1 MTRFITILL
10 LCFCCQPDA
19 FSQAADVQANISIQS
34 QREEIEFI
42 KGDKAHP
49 VLVRRIIETSY
60 ICNSFRTHFTVAE
73 LFNEQESIDDVVVYV
88 NGERDRSIVPKTDY
102 YSASDIFYSD
112 ARMVYLDLP
121 MEKKGTVCK
130 VVFTKTI
137 KDPRFFTQVF
147 FTDNYPIAKKEVQ
160 ITVPSWMDAEF
171 REYNLASQDFEKSI
185 DRKDPAK
192 TVYHYTGTNVK
203 PRKDEPDA
211 PGPTFIYPHLLALCK
226 QAHLGDQTV
235 TYFSN
240 SAEQY
245 KWYRSLVLQVG
256 NDAAPIKTKAVE
268 ITKGIP
274 DDLSRI
280 KAIYYWV
287 QDNIRYIAF
296 ENGIAGFKPS
306 PAQSVLEK
314 KYGDCKGMANL
325 TKELL
330 VELGYDARLCWIGT
344 SHIAYDS
351 TTPSLCLHNHMICVL
366 YYKGSKYFLDATEKN
381 IDFNHY
387 AERIQGRQV
396 MIENGDQYIL
406 DRVPVTNF
414 TQNTEIETRRLAI
427 EGTALKGT
435 AEHSYAGESKEGILS
450 GIESIRKNNLEPAL
464 RDYLSESSKD
474 YKLSNL
480 AISHAEQDGEPLQL
494 KYDVVHSNAVSR
506 FGDEM
511 YIELDFR
518 KELSNMKMDTSKR
531 TQDYMMPYKMHL
543 VTETILDIPTG
554 YHPTNLPAPYHYKHP
569 DFEMKLSYV
578 TQNGK
583 LVYHKEIDFMQVR
596 IGKKEF
602 GKLNEAIDGLNRFY
616 NSQITLTK

>member
-1 MTRFITILL
+1 
-10 LCFCCQPDA
+10 
-19 FSQAADVQANISIQS
+19 
-34 QREEIEFI
+34 
-42 KGDKAHP
+42 
-49 VLVRRIIETSY
+49 
-60 ICNSFRTHFTVAE
+60 
-73 LFNEQESIDDVVVYV
+73 
-88 NGERDRSIVPKTDY
+88 
-102 YSASDIFYSD
+102 
-112 ARMVYLDLP
+112 
-121 MEKKGTVCK
+121 
-130 VVFTKTI
+130 
-137 KDPRFFTQVF
+137 
-147 FTDNYPIAKKEVQ
+147 
-160 ITVPSWMDAEF
+160 
-171 REYNLASQDFEKSI
+171 
-185 DRKDPAK
+185 
-192 TVYHYTGTNVK
+192 
-203 PRKDEPDA
+203 
-211 PGPTFIYPHLLALCK
+211 
-226 QAHLGDQTV
+226 
-235 TYFSN
+235 
-240 SAEQY
+240 
-245 KWYRSLVLQVG
+245 
-256 NDAAPIKTKAVE
+256 
-268 ITKGIP
+268 
-274 DDLSRI
+274 
-280 KAIYYWV
+280 
-287 QDNIRYIAF
+287 
-296 ENGIAGFKPS
+296 
-306 PAQSVLEK
+306 
-314 KYGDCKGMANL
+314 
-325 TKELL
+325 
-330 VELGYDARLCWIGT
+330 
-344 SHIAYDS
+344 
-351 TTPSLCLHNHMICVL
+351 MICVL